1 LNYKKVIS
9 ILFLQSIYFVN
20 ILLPTANAQNIIRDT
35 EIERVID
42 SYAEPIIKSANL
54 DPKTIKIRIIA
65 DNSLNAF
72 VTSGNRMYLNTGT
85 ILASDSYEEIVGII
99 AHEVGHIVGG
109 HTVTFTDQMQTA
121 LNTTL
126 LTSLLG
132 VAAGI
137 ATGNSDLGMAV
148 ALGGQGTAQRQILAF
163 SRGQESAADQFALKA
178 LDKTKQSA
186 SGLISFFK
194 KISGQELLITDRQDP
209 YVRTHPLTS
218 SRISSIQNH
227 LENSEYKDIKPNEE
241 IEEQHRLIKAKI
253 YSFLKPLKLTIQK
266 YPSSDRSVEAI
277 YARSI
282 AFYRRGNLNK
292 SIPLIDYLIETKPN
306 NPYFWE
312 LKGQMLFENGYL
324 EESIESYSKAIK
336 LSPFSPLILIA
347 QAHAMVETGNRK
359 YSKQIQNSLS
369 IALQAEPRNIFAWDL
384 SAKSYSISN
393 QDALS
398 SYAASEKAVL
408 IGDLE
413 NTYRYIV
420 KAEKGIERGSPIWLR
435 LQDIKMLANEIKKKR
450 ERNKRYQ

>member
-1 LNYKKVIS
+1 
-9 ILFLQSIYFVN
+9 
-20 ILLPTANAQNIIRDT
+20 
-35 EIERVID
+35 
-42 SYAEPIIKSANL
+42 
-54 DPKTIKIRIIA
+54 
-65 DNSLNAF
+65 LNAF
-72 VTSGNRMYLNTGT
+72 VTSGNRMYINTGT

-137 ATGNSDLGMAV
+137 ASGNSDLGMAL

-178 LDKTKQSA
+178 LDKSKQSA

-194 KISGQELLITDRQDP
+194 KISGQELLVTDRQDP

-218 SRISSIQNH
+218 RRISAIQNH
-227 LENSEYKDIKPNEE
+227 LNNSEFRDIKPNEDL
-241 IEEQHRLIKAKI
+241 EEKHRLIKAKI
-253 YSFLKPLKLTIQK
+253 YSFLKPLRVSIQK
-266 YPSSDRSVEAI
+266 YPETDMSIEAI

-282 AFYRRGNLNK
+282 AFYRRGNLDK
-292 SIPLIDYLIETKPN
+292 SIPLIDYLIKTKPK

-324 EESIESYSKAIK
+324 EESIESYSRAIK

-347 QAHAMVETGNRK
+347 QAHAMVETADK
-359 YSKQIQNSLS
+359 EYSSQIQNLLS
-369 IALQAEPRNIFAWDL
+369 VALQTEPNNIFAWDL
-384 SAKSYSISN
+384 SAKSYAIN
-393 QDALS
+393 GQNALS
-398 SYAASEKAVL
+398 AYAASEKALL

-413 NTYRYIV
+413 NTFRYIM
-420 KAEKGIERGSPIWLR
+420 KAENGIEKGSPVWLR
-435 LQDIKMLANEIKKKR
+435 LQDIKIYANEIKKKR
-450 ERNKRYQ
+450 ERKKSSL